1 MAIFNSVLVGGA
13 RNSVDNITMYE
24 SGGQRIARRKPMK
37 VKNPRT
43 EKQLRQRAKMKFLS
57 ELSVGFLEVAAVGF
71 ARRDARL
78 SAANAFV
85 QANMGNVTVDE
96 NFVATMDY
104 GLLACSADKKLKRP
118 LVTATLSGSS
128 LTFNL
133 TAQEAWGSAKK
144 DDQVYGVLFEEV
156 AGESVLVAL
165 GTRGEEM
172 SLPVDLPAEWAVE
185 NVHAYAFASSAN
197 GKRTSA
203 TTALEIATE

>member
-37 VKNPRT
+37 VKNSRT

-96 NFVATMDY
+96 DFVATMDY

>member
-96 NFVATMDY
+96 DFVATMDY

-203 TTALEIATE
+203 TMALEIATE

>member
-1 MAIFNSVLVGGA
+1 MAIFNSVLVGGV

-96 NFVATMDY
+96 DFVATMDY

-118 LVTATLSGSS
+118 LVAATLSGSS

>member
-96 NFVATMDY
+96 DFVVTMDY

-118 LVTATLSGSS
+118 LVAATLSGSS

>member
-85 QANMGNVTVDE
+85 QANMGNVTVDGD
-96 NFVATMDY
+96 FVATMDY